1 LPQTGHGLSARD
13 AAKVSFL
20 ETSVPEP
27 AESSGLDEF
36 VRKAAE
42 REGVDEAT
50 AARSASTQSRPEVVL
65 RRYVLSAHAA
75 AVTQT
80 GTTFS

>member
-1 LPQTGHGLSARD
+1 
-13 AAKVSFL
+13 VW
-20 ETSVPEP
+20 
-27 AESSGLDEF
+27 LDEF

-50 AARSASTQSRPEVVL
+50 AARSASTQSPPEVVL
-65 RRYVLSAHAA
+65 PSGETMYVLSAHAA